1 MTTDNQRLVEY
12 VRSIRQSRL
21 SIYDRIE
28 IGDPELWIPASE
40 LEQILNN
47 ALVGQSLAGLPL
59 RTRSKVAKQLV
70 CDALGYP
77 IPSTFRR
84 TKPRFPGQLFDT
96 YVQKS
101 NNLQIWNED
110 VEPSRRYIIIRV
122 GEEDEITVIKVVSG
136 TLLATYD
143 RTGTL
148 TQKHQARLTLGES
161 DTELSSSE
169 DTEIIK
175 PTTHSGVETTG
186 FESSSDPP
194 QYGHV
199 IPINNLFDRLAP
211 LIGHSFRDAGHDQE
225 RNRGA
230 SLHKL
235 VCRALGYARCED
247 DGRFPDIRHQ
257 LLEIKLQTA
266 RTIDLGLVSPD
277 STDILDTPMLNNQ
290 QIRQRDV
297 RYAVFCATSDGST
310 VTLTHLILTTGTDFF
325 NRFQRFG
332 GNVVNKKI
340 QIRLP
345 NHFFDSQ
352 PK

>member
-1 MTTDNQRLVEY
+1 MPDNNRLAEY
-12 VRSIRQSRL
+12 VNSIRQSRL

-28 IGDPELWIPASE
+28 IGDPELWIPALE
-40 LEQILNN
+40 LEQILNYTI
-47 ALVGQSLAGLPL
+47 VGRSFAGLPL

-70 CDALGYP
+70 CEALGYP
-77 IPSTFRR
+77 TPSVFRR

-110 VEPSRRYIIIRV
+110 IEPSRRYVIIRV
-122 GEEDEITVIKVVSG
+122 EEEDEITIVKVVSG
-136 TLLATYD
+136 TFLATLD

-148 TQKHQARLTLGES
+148 TQKYQARLTLGKLY
-161 DTELSSSE
+161 TELSSHE
-169 DTEIIK
+169 DTEVIK
-175 PTTHSGVETTG
+175 PATHSNVEI
-186 FESSSDPP
+186 SSIEASSGNP
-194 QYGHV
+194 QHGRILAV
-199 IPINNLFDRLAP
+199 DSLLDRLTP
-211 LIGHSFRDAGHDQE
+211 LIGQNFRDAGHDQE

-230 SLHKL
+230 SLHQL
-235 VCRALGYARCED
+235 VCRAIGYGRCED
-247 DGRFPDIRHQ
+247 DGQFPDIRHQ

-277 STDILDTPMLNNQ
+277 STDLLDTPMLNNQ
-290 QIRQRDV
+290 QIRHRDV
-297 RYAVFCATSDGST
+297 RYAVFYANSDGNT
-310 VTLTHLILTTGTDFF
+310 VTLTHLILITGADFF

-345 NHFFDSQ
+345 RRFFDS
-352 PK
+352 